1 MANSITEVTS
11 MGWGGRLMNSI
22 KSVLFGVV
30 MFLGSFVLLWWNEG
44 NSIRT
49 ATGLTEGASVVVKV
63 SPDQVVSANEGKLVH
78 MSGDV
83 KTDEFLDDTDFN
95 IHVNALKLTR
105 NVDMYQWKEEKEE
118 KEEKKV
124 GGGTETTTTYSYSMG
139 WSSGRINSEEFKESA
154 GHENPD
160 LAVSESTQIVGK
172 ATIGAFTLNDA
183 LLSSVDDHS
192 PLQVPNLDGTK
203 YKGSAVTDQG
213 VYIGSGSAASPQ
225 VGDVRVSFSIVKPG
239 PVSIIAKQH
248 ADTFEDWITGTGTTI
263 SLLDH
268 GTVSPEIMFKE
279 AQDANTLMTWIL
291 RAVGFIVMFIGLSM
305 VFKPFVVLADV
316 LPFLG
321 NLLGVGVG
329 IFSFAVSLLLSSLT
343 IAIAWIFY
351 RPVLGITLLV
361 IGIGA
366 FVLIYRWSKKK
377 KEAKATAQP
386 ETANV

>member
-1 MANSITEVTS
+1 MANQITEVTS
-11 MGWGGRLMNSI
+11 MGWGGRLMNSV
-22 KSVLFGVV
+22 KSVLFGIV

-49 ATGLTEGASVVVKV
+49 ATGLTEGASVVVRV
-63 SPDQVVSANEGKLVH
+63 SPDQIMAENEGKLVH

-83 KTDEFLDDTDFN
+83 KTDEFLDDPDFA
-95 IHVNALKLTR
+95 IHVNALKLSR
-105 NVDMYQWKEEKEE
+105 SVEMYQWKEDKEE

-124 GGGTETTTTYSYSMG
+124 GGGTETRTTYTYSMG
-139 WSSGRINSEEFKESA
+139 WHSGRITSEDFKEVT

-172 ATIGAFTLNDA
+172 ATIGAFTLNES
-183 LLSSVDDHS
+183 LLSSVDEHT
-192 PLQVPNLDGTK
+192 PLEVPNLEGTK
-203 YKGSAVTDQG
+203 YKGAQLTGGS
-213 VYIGSGSAASPQ
+213 VYVGSGSPGIPQ

-239 PVSIIAKQH
+239 PASIIAKQSN
-248 ADTFEDWITGTGTTI
+248 DTFEDWVTGTGTTI

-268 GTVSPEIMFKE
+268 GIVPPEKMFEE
-279 AQDANTLMTWIL
+279 AQAANTLMTWIL
-291 RAVGFIVMFIGLSM
+291 RAVGWLVMFIGLSM

-343 IAIAWIFY
+343 IAIAWVFY
-351 RPVLGITLLV
+351 RPLLGISLIVLGVGT
-361 IGIGA
+361 

-377 KEAKATAQP
+377 KEAQAAKP
-386 ETANV
+386 ETATV

>member
-22 KSVLFGVV
+22 KSVLFGIV

-49 ATGLTEGASVVVKV
+49 ATGLTEGASVVVRV
-63 SPDQVVSANEGKLVH
+63 SPDQVISENEGKLVH

-83 KTDEFLDDTDFN
+83 KTDEFLDDTEFN
-95 IHVNALKLTR
+95 IHVNALKLSR
-105 NVDMYQWKEEKEE
+105 SVEMYQWKEAKEE
-118 KEEKKV
+118 KEEKKT
-124 GGGTETTTTYSYSMG
+124 GGGTETTTTYTYSMG
-139 WSSGRINSEEFKESA
+139 WSGGRINSDEFKETS

-160 LAVSESTQIVGK
+160 LPISESVQIVGK
-172 ATIGAFTLNDA
+172 ATIGAFTLNES
-183 LLSSVDDHS
+183 LLSSVDDHT
-192 PLQVPNLDGTK
+192 PLESPNLKGTQFEN
-203 YKGSAVTDQG
+203 APVTSEG
-213 VYIGSGSAASPQ
+213 IFIGSGSPATPQ

-239 PVSIIAKQH
+239 PISIIAKQH
-248 ADTFEDWITGTGTTI
+248 ADTFEDWVTGTGTTI

-268 GTVSPEIMFKE
+268 GIVTPEKMFEE
-279 AQDANTLMTWIL
+279 AQAANTIMTWIL

-305 VFKPFVVLADV
+305 VFKPFVVVADV

-343 IAIAWIFY
+343 IAVAWVFY
-351 RPVLGITLLV
+351 RPVLGISLLV
-361 IGIGA
+361 LGLGS

-377 KEAKATAQP
+377 KEAKAELA